1 VPLITVE
8 TELYNLLKSHP
19 TLQSLVG
26 ARVYPLVLPQGTA
39 LPAITFQRAGTML
52 RGRIGGP
59 SVLSDRPGLYGVRIQ
74 LDCWARNYEGVINLA
89 DKVYSVLEN
98 YRGPMGRL
106 TVQLTDPVLVID
118 QYEDDTGL
126 YRRTVDVIVWHER
139 VT

>member
-1 VPLITVE
+1 MVPLITVE

-59 SVLSDRPGLYGVRIQ
+59 SVLSDRPGLYGVLATTRASSI
-74 LDCWARNYEGVINLA
+74 WPIRYTPSWRTIGARW
-89 DKVYSVLEN
+89 
-98 YRGPMGRL
+98 
-106 TVQLTDPVLVID
+106 
-118 QYEDDTGL
+118 
-126 YRRTVDVIVWHER
+126 DV
-139 VT
+139 